1 MSLTFDEIDKY
12 LTMIFTGTGL
22 VLIHNTLIR
31 FEHPTNEM
39 KLRAGRIYD
48 QSFGDAVKEGMLP
61 ADKLDE
67 LIKKRN
73 IITEAEVE
81 KLEKLKGQ
89 LEAQEILLSKT
100 TRVKAR
106 QDRIKQAINRLKHDI
121 REITFKKQSKM
132 LMSAETKAEEDK
144 TFYLCSRCAY
154 YDDTNELVWKSYRDA
169 LNETRT
175 EFKDR
180 VLLKYVRFF
189 NGIETSIIR
198 ELARSSLWRI
208 RYVNSMKT
216 SDPLFGVPASEYT
229 TDQLNLVYWSNY
241 YQNIY
246 EMMPEDRPSDLV
258 IEDDASLD
266 AYMKAYY
273 EERTRQAAERRSKA
287 KNPGRL
293 QAFDSEEVIVTRSHE
308 LYEDIEYDKPREAQK
323 IKDRVDLRKKAKKGG
338 RK

>member
-1 MSLTFDEIDKY
+1 
-12 LTMIFTGTGL
+12 
-22 VLIHNTLIR
+22 
-31 FEHPTNEM
+31 M
-39 KLRAGRIYD
+39 KLRAGMIYD
-48 QSFGDAVKEGMLP
+48 QSFEEAVKEGMLP
-61 ADKLDE
+61 NDKLDE
-67 LIKKRN
+67 LITSRN
-73 IITEAEVE
+73 IITEVE
-81 KLEKLKGQ
+81 IKKLEQLKGQ

-106 QDRIKQAINRLKHDI
+106 QERIKQAINRLRHDI

-154 YDDTNELVWKSYRDA
+154 YDESNELIWKTHKDA
-169 LNETRT
+169 LNETKV
-175 EFKDR
+175 EFKDK
-180 VLLKYVRFF
+180 VLLAYVRFF
-189 NGIETSIIR
+189 NGMETSIIR

-216 SDPLFGVPASEYT
+216 SDPLFGIPASEYT

-258 IEDDASLD
+258 IEDDDALD

-273 EERTRQAAERRSKA
+273 EERTREVAERKSRA

-293 QAFDSEEVIVTRSHE
+293 QAFDSEEVIVTRSHD

-323 IKDRVDLRKKAKKGG
+323 IKDRVDLRKKAKKGR